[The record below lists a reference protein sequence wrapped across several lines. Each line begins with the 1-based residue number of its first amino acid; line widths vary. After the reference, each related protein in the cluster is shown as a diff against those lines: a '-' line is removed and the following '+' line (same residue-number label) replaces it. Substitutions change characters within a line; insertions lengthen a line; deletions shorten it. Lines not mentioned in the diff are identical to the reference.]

1 MAEPTL
7 EPRHFRCL
15 VGERGHRQRERIHSQ
30 HGPLALFDG
39 AICSISAST
48 SRPTWCRGEG
58 GNVNQLPRQSRRDYP
73 LEELHR
79 FRLRRTMRFHPRQ
92 EEAAGLH
99 TLEWPW
105 DATWVCQ
112 ANPAHIE
119 IATPAEEKAFAERSR
134 WR

>member
-1 MAEPTL
+1 M
-7 EPRHFRCL
+7 
-15 VGERGHRQRERIHSQ
+15 
-30 HGPLALFDG
+30 
-39 AICSISAST
+39 SASY
-48 SRPTWCRGEG
+48 PDNLEG
-58 GNVNQLPRQSRRDYP
+58 TTRSKNCTVSGCGG
-73 LEELHR
+73 
-79 FRLRRTMRFHPRQ
+79 TMRFHPRQ

-105 DATWVCQ
+105 HATWVCQ